1 MSARIR
7 VETRAQN
14 QSRATSNSS
23 TSIVSRVR
31 STATRD
37 QNLPYE
43 SFIRRTSD
51 SGNNSPS
58 TALKRLSKSK
68 KFTNN
73 GGNEAAGSK
82 SFDNKQRQRQ
92 RPPQQQQQQNVTTDE
107 DADLIDDEEDD
118 SPINI
123 SRTTTQS
130 INNQSSIAN
139 TTSTTDIVQ
148 NLSLNDNSSVIP
160 KVVHGS
166 GVINNQALPMNNAQ
180 VYQLFDKMSNDLF
193 RCKLCQKVRR
203 CFLFS
208 NKHFDR

>member
-73 GGNEAAGSK
+73 GVNEAAESK
-82 SFDNKQRQRQ
+82 SFDNK
-92 RPPQQQQQQNVTTDE
+92 QQQQQNVTTDE
-107 DADLIDDEEDD
+107 EDE

-123 SRTTTQS
+123 SRTTT
-130 INNQSSIAN
+130 
-139 TTSTTDIVQ
+139 
-148 NLSLNDNSSVIP
+148 
-160 KVVHGS
+160 
-166 GVINNQALPMNNAQ
+166 
-180 VYQLFDKMSNDLF
+180 
-193 RCKLCQKVRR
+193 
-203 CFLFS
+203 
-208 NKHFDR
+208 